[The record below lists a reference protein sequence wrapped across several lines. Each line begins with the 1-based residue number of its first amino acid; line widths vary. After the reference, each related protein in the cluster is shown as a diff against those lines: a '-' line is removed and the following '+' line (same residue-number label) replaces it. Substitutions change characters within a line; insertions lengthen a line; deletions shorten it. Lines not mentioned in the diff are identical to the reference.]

1 MTHLPRLLIQYRQYL
16 LLLLPVIIVYGCGW
30 GIPLMEV
37 DAVQYANI
45 SRDMAH
51 TGSYLEVYDSGA
63 DYLDKPP
70 MLFWLS
76 ALSIKLLGVSAFAYR
91 LPSFCFALIA
101 LYSCY
106 RLCRMYYNSSIAW
119 MSTLVL
125 ATSQALFLVNHDV
138 RTDTMLMGWVTLSL
152 WQLAAWYQSGKWH
165 NFLLAT
171 LAIAGGIMTKGP
183 IALMIPVFAF
193 VPHFLLRRQW
203 RNLFRWEY
211 LLMLVLIALLL
222 TPVLVGLYRQFD
234 LHPEKVMYGQRGISG
249 VRFFLWT
256 QSFGRIT
263 GESTWH
269 EFSSFS
275 FLFENMLWSFM
286 PWILFFIPA
295 LISAIGGLVRRRF
308 RLQDHEE
315 AISTAGFVISYCAL
329 ASSQAQLP
337 HYIFVVFPLAA
348 IITGRWLY
356 TVATT
361 LPRLARG
368 LWIVH
373 LVIFILL
380 WLLLIVLLYYSFPE
394 IDKLK
399 AGICLL
405 AALSACVLL
414 YRSTRGAAPLLRLC
428 ALNAAWLNL
437 LVNLFLYPAL
447 LQYQPSVPVSAWLK
461 KEDIRMSDFYT
472 CQFEENRSLSFSNDY
487 TVNTIATPLQLPM
500 GAYCLVNEPL
510 MDSLPKDSFRVA
522 YQGESMHITMLTLPF
537 LNPATRAGETGRY
550 YIIYRNVT
558 F

>member
-1 MTHLPRLLIQYRQYL
+1 MKHAIRLLITYRQYL
-16 LLLLPVIIVYGCGW
+16 LLLVPVMIVYGCGW

-45 SRDMAH
+45 SREMARS
-51 TGSYLEVYDSGA
+51 GNYLEVYDAGA

-76 ALSIKLLGVSAFAYR
+76 ALSIKLLGVTAWAYR
-91 LPSFCFALIA
+91 LPSFCFALLA

-106 RLCRMYYNSSIAW
+106 KLCRIYYNQHIAW
-119 MSTLVL
+119 ISTLVL
-125 ATSQALFLVNHDV
+125 ATSQAFFLINHDV

-152 WQLAAWYQSGKWH
+152 WQLAAWYQGGKWH
-165 NFLLAT
+165 HFLMAT

-183 IALMIPVFAF
+183 IALMVPAFAF

-203 RNLFRWEY
+203 RNLVRWEY
-211 LLMLVLIALLL
+211 LLMLALIALLL

-269 EFSSFS
+269 EYSSFS

-295 LISAIGGLVRRRF
+295 LIRAVVLLVRKRF
-308 RLQDHEE
+308 RLSGNEE
-315 AISTAGFVISYCAL
+315 AISTAGFIISYCAL

-356 TVATT
+356 QITT
-361 LPRLARG
+361 TRITLSKG
-368 LWIVH
+368 LWITH

-380 WLLLIVLLYYSFPE
+380 WLALFVLLYYSFPA

-399 AGICLL
+399 AGLCLL
-405 AALSACVLL
+405 IAMSGVVFC
-414 YRSTRGAAPLLRLC
+414 YRKARGLTPLVRLC
-428 ALNAAWLNL
+428 ALNAAGLNFI
-437 LVNLFLYPAL
+437 VNLFLYPAL
-447 LQYQPSVPVSAWLK
+447 LQFQPNVPVTAW
-461 KEDIRMSDFYT
+461 IRAHALNMDHFYT
-472 CQFEENRSLSFSNDY
+472 CQFDENRSISFSNDY
-487 TVNTIATPLQLPM
+487 EVKTVATPELLQA
-500 GAYCLVNEPL
+500 GEYCLLKGPVWDTLNRQHF
-510 MDSLPKDSFRVA
+510 DIA
-522 YQGESMHITMLTLPF
+522 YLGQSMHITMLTLPF
-537 LNPATRAGETGRY
+537 LNPATRARETEPY
-550 YIIYRNVT
+550 YIIRKK
-558 F
+558 